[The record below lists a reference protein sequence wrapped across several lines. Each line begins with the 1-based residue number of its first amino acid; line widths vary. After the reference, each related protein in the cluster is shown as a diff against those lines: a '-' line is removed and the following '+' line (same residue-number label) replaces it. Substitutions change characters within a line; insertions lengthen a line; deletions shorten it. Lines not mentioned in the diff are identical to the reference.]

1 VPNSW
6 IYAEKRRIGEEWVR
20 TRGRA
25 IRAERAERA
34 INTASLANG
43 AIKSDRA
50 TRCAEE
56 ERATTLFVGER
67 RSKRVPRCD
76 PIKKAAFSSLRRC
89 SGVQQY

>member
-1 VPNSW
+1 M
-6 IYAEKRRIGEEWVR
+6 RRNVESVR
-20 TRGRA
+20 SGSEPRGRA

-56 ERATTLFVGER
+56 ERADTFFVGE
-67 RSKRVPRCD
+67 
-76 PIKKAAFSSLRRC
+76 
-89 SGVQQY
+89 